1 MKGAVELRNHLR
13 ELRNFQLRLA
23 ISAGFVLVL
32 CLSLFVRFYYLQVLQ
47 REHYH
52 TLAEANRISIAAIIP
67 NRGLIFDRNGEVL
80 AHNYSAYT
88 LEIVPSKVVDLDL
101 ETLINELSTVIEIA
115 PRDRKRFK
123 KLMEESKRFES
134 LPIRTRLSDVEVARF
149 AANRYRFPGVEIKA
163 RLFRQYPKSES
174 ASHVVGYIG
183 RINDKDLEQLEANED
198 LANYRGSQSM
208 GKMGIEQRYA

>member
-1 MKGAVELRNHLR
+1 MLLLFLILFARFFYLRV
-13 ELRNFQLRLA
+13 
-23 ISAGFVLVL
+23 S
-32 CLSLFVRFYYLQVLQ
+32 Q

-52 TLAEANRISIAAIIP
+52 TLAEANRISIAPIVP

-88 LEIVPSKVVDLDL
+88 LEIVPSKVKNL
-101 ETLINELSTVIEIA
+101 EDLINKLSTVVEIA
-115 PRDRKRFK
+115 ARDRKRFK

-163 RLFRQYPKSES
+163 RLFRQYPKGEM
-174 ASHVVGYIG
+174 ASHVIIYIG
-183 RINDKDLEQLEANED
+183 RINDKDLEQLEANNFASPIIAVPNTWARSVLSRATNRTCTVSPASKKWKQMQPD
-198 LANYRGSQSM
+198 GSS
-208 GKMGIEQRYA
+208 E

>member
-23 ISAGFVLVL
+23 ITAVFVLVM
-32 CLSLFVRFYYLQVLQ
+32 CLVLFARFYYLQVMQ

-52 TLAEANRISIAAIIP
+52 TLAEANRISIAPIVP

-88 LEIVPSKVVDLDL
+88 LEIVPSKVVDSDL
-101 ETLINELSTVIEIA
+101 ETLINELSTVVEIA

-123 KLMEESKRFES
+123 RLMEERKRFES

-163 RLFRQYPKSES
+163 RLFRQYPKGES

-183 RINDKDLEQLEANED
+183 RINDKDLEQLEANDD
-198 LANYRGSQSM
+198 LPNYRGSQ
-208 GKMGIEQRYA
+208 